1 LNLPFFIARR
11 YVLAKKSHNAINL
24 IAAISILGITG
35 GTIAFIIVLSVFN
48 GFESVVQG
56 LFNSFYADL
65 EIIPKI
71 GKTFVPNEDNINK
84 IRQLHGVLDIG
95 KILEDNAL
103 LIYGDKQTIG
113 MVRGVDSCY
122 ANITSL
128 DTMMIEGKY
137 TLLEN
142 KTPYAIVGRGIKYF
156 LNIDAQFFDNL
167 NLVVPRRDIKISL
180 DPNRALTSKL
190 IRPSGTFA
198 SQPELDTKYVIV
210 PLSFARSLYGYTNEI
225 SALEIKLKP
234 DISLSQIQNKIQHIV
249 GDEFRVKNRFQQNEL
264 LYKTMKTEK
273 WAIFFIL
280 VFILLVASFNVV
292 GTLTML
298 IIEKKNDIQTLRR
311 MGSKMKS
318 IKTTF
323 LYEGL
328 MISMIGAILGLL
340 LGSFICYLQQRYG
353 FVKLP
358 GNGSF
363 VINNY
368 PVKLIF
374 TDIIVVLI
382 TVTAIGFFAA
392 WFPVRILTK
401 KYLLSEN

>member
-1 LNLPFFIARR
+1 
-11 YVLAKKSHNAINL
+11 
-24 IAAISILGITG
+24 
-35 GTIAFIIVLSVFN
+35 
-48 GFESVVQG
+48 
-56 LFNSFYADL
+56 
-65 EIIPKI
+65 
-71 GKTFVPNEDNINK
+71 
-84 IRQLHGVLDIG
+84 
-95 KILEDNAL
+95 
-103 LIYGDKQTIG
+103 
-113 MVRGVDSCY
+113 
-122 ANITSL
+122 
-128 DTMMIEGKY
+128 MMIEGKY

-210 PLSFARSLYGYTNEI
+210 PISFARSLFGYTNEI

-234 DISLSQIQNKIQHIV
+234 NASLSQVQNKIQRIV
-249 GDEFRVKNRFQQNEL
+249 GDEFRVRNRFQQNEL

-311 MGSKMKS
+311 MGSKVKS

-328 MISMIGAILGLL
+328 MISMIGAILGLI
-340 LGSFICYLQQRYG
+340 LGSFVCYLQQRYG

-374 TDIIVVLI
+374 TDMIIVLI